1 MIDIP
6 LLISIAEIKKKASR
20 HGSMSQRWWQNRIYG
35 LQFGTLGD
43 SFSLSYA
50 FVLEAIRGT
59 ETALENPKVSRSAK
73 NNLRGYLNGLR
84 DAKLAIEQR
93 QKEGV
98 VNGHL

>member
-1 MIDIP
+1 
-6 LLISIAEIKKKASR
+6 
-20 HGSMSQRWWQNRIYG
+20 MSQRWWQNRIYG

-73 NNLRGYLNGLR
+73 NNLKGYASGLQ
-84 DAKLAIEQR
+84 DAKQAIEEVRNQSV
-93 QKEGV
+93 GA
-98 VNGHL
+98 L